1 MINKKLANNLQQD
14 DYYSKII
21 DDFNDAKKEDETIK
35 KPSNIKLKIKK
46 KIINEDK
53 ENKEEITDT
62 KNFIDENKDLPII
75 DKENKLKI
83 KHKKT
88 SNVIS
93 FEKPEISEKTII
105 SIDNNSENTNIKD
118 SLDKD
123 KIIKNNIINDVQ
135 KKEEL
140 PIKTKEES
148 IDSDALNKK
157 FWSWKKSFSDYKNN
171 KNVKQDFNQFKKSKD
186 RSDFENDNFKWHK
199 DFFKKSNNFKKQLKT
214 IWFLEEDNDNAC
226 FFKRSKKASWIHH
239 DKNVNEI
246 KQTLTDKTWQKIAL
260 KDFLTVKEFS
270 DKIWIQLSK
279 IIAEFLKNWMMV
291 NLNTKVDFE
300 TCFIISEVFNINV
313 FKEEQKDVSVASII
327 EWKISELLKNDDPEK
342 SITRPPIV
350 SIMWHVDHG
359 KTSILDYIRKTSIAW
374 EEIWWITQKIW
385 AYQIEKDD
393 KKITFIDT
401 PWHEAFGVM
410 RARWARLTDIAII
423 VVAADEW
430 IKPQTIESIN
440 HAKEAGV
447 PIIVAINKM
456 DKPWANPEFVK
467 WQLAE
472 QWLQPEDWWWET
484 IVVPVSAHTWLW
496 IETLL
501 DMILLVAEL
510 QNLKADPERFAVA
523 TVIESKLDTKLW
535 SLATVLINT
544 WSLHKWDSVI
554 CWWSFWRIKFIK
566 DYKWKNIDMALPS
579 FPVLISWLNNVVE
592 WWDILQVVWD
602 IEIARNKAHEFNLL
616 KASKSINNF
625 EWASLEMLLNRIK
638 TWNLKQLKIVLK
650 ADSNWSLEA
659 VKDAL
664 LKLSTKEIKVSIIHD
679 WVWDVNNSDVLMAGT
694 SQAILI
700 WYNVWTIWQAK
711 NILANSKIEYINKKV
726 IYHILEKVW
735 AIITWMIDIKHEDL
749 DLWQAKVKA
758 IFFTSKDK
766 LILWLDILNW
776 KIENKSKIRVI
787 RDNKKVWNWEVLNLK
802 SWITD
807 VHEMLEKTEC
817 WIAFVWDVKIEVW
830 DILEIFKI
838 VQRK

>member
-1 MINKKLANNLQQD
+1 MTNTKLTNNLQQD
-14 DYYSKII
+14 DYYSNII
-21 DDFNDAKKEDETIK
+21 DDFSEPKNINEVTSK
-35 KPSNIKLKIKK
+35 KPASIKLKIKK

-53 ENKEEITDT
+53 EEQIETSSISLEKEEDI
-62 KNFIDENKDLPII
+62 IIKDPINNI
-75 DKENKLKI
+75 KI

-88 SNVIS
+88 SNIIS
-93 FEKPEISEKTII
+93 FEQPEVIEKPIIIDTDNIIYNKIEDSLNKVSEKNET
-105 SIDNNSENTNIKD
+105 
-118 SLDKD
+118 
-123 KIIKNNIINDVQ
+123 Q
-135 KKEEL
+135 KKLEESS
-140 PIKTKEES
+140 IKTKEES

-157 FWSWKKSFSDYKNN
+157 FWSWKKTFTNYKNN
-171 KNVKQDFNQFKKSKD
+171 KNIKQDFNQFKKSKD
-186 RSDFENDNFKWHK
+186 KFEFQNDHFKWPK
-199 DFFKKSNNFKKQLKT
+199 DYFKKSNNYRKPLKT
-214 IWFLEEDNDNAC
+214 IGFLEEDNNNSC
-226 FFKRSKKASWIHH
+226 FFKRSKKSSWWIGHE
-239 DKNVNEI
+239 KNVDDI

-300 TCFIISEVFNINV
+300 TCFIISEVFNITV
-313 FKEEQKDVSVASII
+313 FKEEQKDVSIASII
-327 EWKISELLKNDDPEK
+327 EWNISELLKNDDPEK
-342 SITRPPIV
+342 SIVRPPIV

-385 AYQIEKDD
+385 AYQVDRGD

-440 HAKEAGV
+440 HAKEANV

-456 DKPWANPEFVK
+456 DKAWANPEFVK

-472 QWLQPEDWWWET
+472 QWLQPEDWWWNT
-484 IVVPVSAHTWLW
+484 IIVPVSALTWLW
-496 IETLL
+496 IDTLL

-510 QNLKADPERFAVA
+510 QDLKADPERFAVA
-523 TVIESKLDTKLW
+523 TVIESKLDSKLW
-535 SLATVLINT
+535 TLATVLINT
-544 WSLHKWDSVI
+544 WSLHKWDSII

-566 DYKWKNIDMALPS
+566 DYKWKNIDIAWPS

-602 IEIARNKAHEFNLL
+602 IEIARHKSHEFNLL
-616 KASKSINNF
+616 RASKSINNF

-679 WVWDVNNSDVLMAGT
+679 WVWEVNNSDVLMAGT

-711 NILANSKIEYINKKV
+711 NILSNSKIEYINKKV

-766 LILWLDILNW
+766 LILWLDVLSW

-787 RDNKKVWNWEVLNLK
+787 RNNKKVWNWEVLNLK

-817 WIAFVWDVKIEVW
+817 WIAFVWDIKVEVW